1 MPIYYAL
8 VSRGDCVLAHFATT
22 SGNFVTYTSLLLSK
36 LSNIESKQASYSSD
50 NYLFHCIVQEGLI
63 YLCLTDNSYDSRLAM
78 AFLLEVRERFLSRY
92 PDETIKEANAFD
104 LNTDFSRILSNQM
117 DYFTHNPSSDKIEL
131 VKKKLESTHSIVI
144 ENIEKVMQRNEKA
157 ELLIGKTEAVA
168 EQASKFKSQSEKLKW
183 VIWKKNAKFAA
194 GLLGFFFLLWLLF
207 F

>member
-1 MPIYYAL
+1 MIFFTDP
-8 VSRGDCVLAHFATT
+8 SHF
-22 SGNFVTYTSLLLSK
+22 FHF
-36 LSNIESKQASYSSD
+36 IKQNS
-50 NYLFHCIVQEGLI
+50 YLFHCIVQEGLI